1 MQIQRLLCTTI
12 VLTFVQLVNAQTV
25 IRGTV
30 IDTDTREPVIGATV
44 ADAIR
49 RKPLTVTDS
58 EGHFAIP
65 KYNYP
70 KQLKITYI
78 GYKPKFLDIK
88 STTSELII
96 RLEPEISI
104 LGEVVVTA
112 EESRGLT
119 STSKIRKHAME
130 HLQPSSFADLLELLP
145 GGTSKDPMLNVV
157 NNIRLREASPMGSNY
172 ATSSLGTSFLVDG
185 ARISTNA
192 DMQSVSGAWESS
204 ALNRESTNSG
214 VDMRTIS
221 TDDIESVEIVRG
233 IPSVEYGDLTS
244 GLVKI
249 ERRRGGNDFQARLK
263 ADMQSK
269 LVYVAKGFEWMNR
282 TTLNVSADYLY
293 SKADPRNSLNN
304 YSRLTFSARA
314 GHTWQR
320 PDYRLLLTT
329 NVDYTGSF
337 DGEKQDP
344 DLNKGSVDKYRQSYN
359 RIALMTKLEL
369 KMMQRKWLKSAE
381 FMAAAS
387 YHHDR
392 ISRTKT
398 VSLQSM
404 TGAVLNSEEGEYDA
418 LILPYVYDATQDVD
432 GKPLNVFAKLNVSL
446 QIPNRR
452 VANTLMVGVDWNV
465 DKNYGEGQVFDVLR
479 PVYPTA
485 QVRMHSLAEK
495 PANHTLSFYAEERAT
510 LPLWSCKLD
519 VMAGIRAQQMLN
531 LPNDYAMHSNFYLD
545 PRANMGFTF
554 PRFTVFGK
562 PSFVRLSGGIGQHTK
577 MPTIDQLFPDP
588 AYIDLLQLKYY
599 NVNPEFSRI
608 NYRTYII
615 PGTNATLGPARNLKW
630 EVTGDWDVGSNRL
643 TVTYFRE
650 NMESGFRN
658 QTNYAAYE
666 YRKYDAS
673 GVDAS
678 TLTGPPS
685 LSDMPYQL
693 LTELCAY
700 THYENG
706 SQTKK
711 EGVELT
717 FASKRIP
724 KVNTRLTI
732 TGAWFRTTYR
742 NSQLIMERPSV
753 VVGNSRLQYVGLYRD
768 QECVVNEMANTNF
781 MFDTDVP
788 KLKLGFS
795 ISTQCMWFT
804 STECDALSREP
815 DAYMDGQGVIHEWT
829 PECAG
834 DAYLKWLIRSS
845 TNYTYSTVPFALTL
859 NMKVTKKLLRDRL
872 KVAMFFNKI
881 WDFSPDYESYGKTV
895 RRHTKPYFGLEVN
908 VKI

>member
-1 MQIQRLLCTTI
+1 
-12 VLTFVQLVNAQTV
+12 
-25 IRGTV
+25 
-30 IDTDTREPVIGATV
+30 
-44 ADAIR
+44 
-49 RKPLTVTDS
+49 
-58 EGHFAIP
+58 
-65 KYNYP
+65 
-70 KQLKITYI
+70 
-78 GYKPKFLDIK
+78 
-88 STTSELII
+88 
-96 RLEPEISI
+96 
-104 LGEVVVTA
+104 
-112 EESRGLT
+112 
-119 STSKIRKHAME
+119 
-130 HLQPSSFADLLELLP
+130 
-145 GGTSKDPMLNVV
+145 
-157 NNIRLREASPMGSNY
+157 
-172 ATSSLGTSFLVDG
+172 
-185 ARISTNA
+185 
-192 DMQSVSGAWESS
+192 
-204 ALNRESTNSG
+204 
-214 VDMRTIS
+214 
-221 TDDIESVEIVRG
+221 
-233 IPSVEYGDLTS
+233 
-244 GLVKI
+244 
-249 ERRRGGNDFQARLK
+249 
-263 ADMQSK
+263 
-269 LVYVAKGFEWMNR
+269 
-282 TTLNVSADYLY
+282 
-293 SKADPRNSLNN
+293 
-304 YSRLTFSARA
+304 
-314 GHTWQR
+314 
-320 PDYRLLLTT
+320 
-329 NVDYTGSF
+329 
-337 DGEKQDP
+337 
-344 DLNKGSVDKYRQSYN
+344 
-359 RIALMTKLEL
+359 
-369 KMMQRKWLKSAE
+369 
-381 FMAAAS
+381 
-387 YHHDR
+387 
-392 ISRTKT
+392 
-398 VSLQSM
+398 
-404 TGAVLNSEEGEYDA
+404 
-418 LILPYVYDATQDVD
+418 
-432 GKPLNVFAKLNVSL
+432 
-446 QIPNRR
+446 
-452 VANTLMVGVDWNV
+452 
-465 DKNYGEGQVFDVLR
+465 
-479 PVYPTA
+479 
-485 QVRMHSLAEK
+485 
-495 PANHTLSFYAEERAT
+495 
-510 LPLWSCKLD
+510 
-519 VMAGIRAQQMLN
+519 
-531 LPNDYAMHSNFYLD
+531 
-545 PRANMGFTF
+545 
-554 PRFTVFGK
+554 
-562 PSFVRLSGGIGQHTK
+562 

-599 NVNPEFSRI
+599 NVNPEYSRI

-804 STECDALSREP
+804 STERDALSREP